1 MSNVSSGGRHG
12 DGSSAVAFGVTTFAG
27 VVLTVVSIFQILEG
41 ITAIA
46 NDTIFVR
53 GLNYTWQFNIQT
65 WGWIHLIIG
74 LIALAVAIGILLGQ
88 TWGRVAGIAIAALIA
103 LSNFAFLPYTP
114 VWSVVIIA
122 FSGFVIWALCVQLS
136 HQDRW

>member
-1 MSNVSSGGRHG
+1 MATSGSDYEDSTKRL
-12 DGSSAVAFGVTTFAG
+12 VAYGTTAFAG
-27 VVLTVVSIFQILEG
+27 VMLATVSVFQILE
-41 ITAIA
+41 AISA
-46 NDTIFVR
+46 LAKDDVYVN
-53 GLNYTWQFNIQT
+53 GLNYTYKFSLTT
-65 WGWIHLIIG
+65 WGWIHLVIG